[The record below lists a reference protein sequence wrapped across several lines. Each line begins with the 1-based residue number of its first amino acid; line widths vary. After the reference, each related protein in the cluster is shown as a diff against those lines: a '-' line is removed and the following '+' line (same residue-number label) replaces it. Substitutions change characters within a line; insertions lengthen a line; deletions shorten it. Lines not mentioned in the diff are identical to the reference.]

1 MLQSIRES
9 LENWNSSKNE
19 RQKLQHLYLALT
31 VVVIFCA
38 GIFTLFNPEF
48 GQTTAVFA
56 FVALVVYIVNGVV
69 WNLAES
75 VLLSKLG
82 RKAKRK

>member
-9 LENWNSSKNE
+9 LESWNSTKNE
-19 RQKLQHLYLALT
+19 RQKLQHLYLILT
-31 VVVIFCA
+31 VVVIFGA
-38 GIFTLFNPEF
+38 GVITLLNPDL
-48 GQTTAVFA
+48 GHTAAVFGIA
-56 FVALVVYIVNGVV
+56 ALAIYIANGIV

>member
-9 LENWNSSKNE
+9 LESWNSTKNE

-38 GIFTLFNPEF
+38 GIITLFNPGL
-48 GQTTAVFA
+48 GQTIATLAFA
-56 FVALVVYIVNGVV
+56 ALIVYIVNGVV

-75 VLLSKLG
+75 VLLSKIS